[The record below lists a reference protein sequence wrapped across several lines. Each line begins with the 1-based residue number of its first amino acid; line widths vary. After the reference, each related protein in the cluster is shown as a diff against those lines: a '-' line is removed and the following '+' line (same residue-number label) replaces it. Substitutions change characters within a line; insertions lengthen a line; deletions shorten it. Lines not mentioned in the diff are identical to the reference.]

1 MQPKFDVHVHICPPE
16 VRLDRKPFL
25 QDEPEFAAIYQNPEA
40 RLVGASELIA
50 SMDKEGVQ
58 RSVVFGFP
66 WRQTDHYRLNNDYVL
81 KAAQRFPGRLIP
93 FCSLDAAQPRASAE
107 AERCLTAGARGIG
120 ELAFYEGGLDQRAC
134 TALSPLADLCAAADV
149 PILLHTNEPIGRLY
163 PGKSPMTLPQL
174 YSLIQSFPK
183 TKWILAH
190 GGGGLPFFGFLKKEV
205 RDALARCWFDT
216 AAFPFLYR
224 PEVLPAL
231 ARAVGPEKLLFGSD
245 YPLLPPSRY
254 VREFA
259 QSGLNDAE
267 LEGLFWNNAA
277 DLFGPA

>member
-16 VRLDRKPFL
+16 IRLDREPYL
-25 QDEPEFAAIYQNPEA
+25 QEEPEFAAIYRDPAA
-40 RLVGASELIA
+40 RLAGASELIA
-50 SMDKEGVQ
+50 DMDAQDVT

-66 WRQTDHYRLNNDYVL
+66 WRQADNFRLNNDYVL
-81 KAAQRFPGRLIP
+81 EAARRFPGRLIP
-93 FCSLDAAQPRASAE
+93 FCCLDAGHPRASAE
-107 AERCLTAGARGIG
+107 VERCLSAGARGIG
-120 ELAFYEGGLDQRAC
+120 ELAFYERDLDE
-134 TALSPLADLCAAADV
+134 TAHKALTPLAAVCRSAEV
-149 PILLHTNEPIGRLY
+149 PILLHTNEPIGHPY
-163 PGKSPMTLPQL
+163 PGKSPMTLPRL
-174 YSLIQSFPK
+174 YSLIRDLPK
-183 TKWILAH
+183 AKWILAH

-205 RDALARCWFDT
+205 RDTLARCWFDT

-224 PEVLPAL
+224 PEVLPVL
-231 ARAVGPEKLLFGSD
+231 ARAVGPEKLLLGSD